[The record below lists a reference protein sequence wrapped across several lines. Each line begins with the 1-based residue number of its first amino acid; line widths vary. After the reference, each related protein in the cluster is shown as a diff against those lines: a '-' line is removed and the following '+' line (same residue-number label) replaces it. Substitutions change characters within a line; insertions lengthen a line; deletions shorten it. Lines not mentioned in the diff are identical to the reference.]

1 MKYIL
6 SIVLMLASCSA
17 FSSEETKRQQ
27 LNELM
32 DLMSMSSLVD
42 SMYSQF
48 EAQMKGMSAQMGVK
62 PSEQVIFDKYYTK
75 MIQLMKNEIS
85 WKKMEPA
92 VMDIYNRNF
101 TEKEVA
107 DMLAFYRT
115 ETGKS
120 VIKKLPVVMQESMQM
135 SNGMVQKIIPEIQKL
150 SQELAA
156 ELESSRKSNE
166 SKPQ

>member
-6 SIVLMLASCSA
+6 SIILMVVSCSA

-27 LNELM
+27 LDELM
-32 DLMSMSSLVD
+32 GLMNMSSMVD

-48 EAQMKGMSAQMGVK
+48 EAQMKGMSAQMGVT
-62 PSEQVIFDKYYTK
+62 PSEQVIFDKYYSK
-75 MIQLMKNEIS
+75 MIQLMKTEIS

-92 VMDIYNRNF
+92 VMDMYGRNF

-115 ETGKS
+115 ETGQS
-120 VIKKLPVVMQESMQM
+120 VIKKLPVVMQESMKM
-135 SNGMVQKIIPEIQKL
+135 SSGMVQTLIPEIQKL

-156 ELESSRKSNE
+156 ELEASRKSKD
-166 SKPQ
+166 SKTK